1 MNHISIEGFDGVG
14 KTTICKMLSKR
25 LEYEFIEKPLKYL
38 FDTDGEEKEYIRIR
52 DYINQES
59 PKNRPL
65 SAAFYGFGNIFLYH
79 KFKNK
84 NIITDRHILSNYAW
98 SYDKSSEKVYE
109 VLYDLLGEPKHTF
122 ILKGSK
128 EVIKERLLN
137 RNHSD
142 SDLLKLDFLDTVYD
156 KMIQYATKYNMDYYI
171 INTDNKS
178 PQVIVEEI
186 IGIIEHKNE

>member
-14 KTTICKMLSKR
+14 KTTICNLLAVKLG
-25 LEYEFIEKPLKYL
+25 YEFIEKPLKYL
-38 FDTDGEEKEYIRIR
+38 FNVDGEEKEYIRIR

-65 SAAFYGFGNIFLYH
+65 SAMFYGLGNLYLYH
-79 KFKNK
+79 KFSDK

-109 VLYDLLGEPKHTF
+109 LLYDLLDEPQFTF

-128 EVIKERLLN
+128 DVIKQRLIN
-137 RNHSD
+137 RNHTD
-142 SDLLKLDFLDTVYD
+142 SDLQKLDFVDTVYD
-156 KMIQYATKYNMDYYI
+156 KMIQYATKYNMKYNVID
-171 INTDNKS
+171 TDNKN
-178 PQVIVEEI
+178 PQTIVEEI
-186 IGIIEHKNE
+186 IRIIEAKNE